1 MSLNAQYGYRAP
13 QALVVPNGTAGWK
26 TIGTIYNGVAGYMS
40 WKDKQR
46 QADRINEAQDK
57 YYDALTKYLNGERE
71 SKPEKPVEV
80 SVAEQVQETPLE
92 SQTNEAVED
101 VRQGAITNMNAPTQA
116 AAQTGGQG
124 AYDAYQNALD
134 NIKKQKALEA
144 MQAAQGA
151 GMANALMGAF
161 GG

>member
-1 MSLNAQYGYRAP
+1 MSFNPTFSYRAP

-92 SQTNEAVED
+92 TQTNEAMANVNN
-101 VRQGAITNMNAPTQA
+101 GAITNMNSPTQA

-124 AYDAYQNALD
+124 AYDAYQNALE

>member
-13 QALVVPNGTAGWK
+13 QALVVPNGNAGWK
-26 TIGTIYNGVAGYMS
+26 TLGTIYNGVAGYMS

-57 YYDALTKYLNGERE
+57 YYDALTKYLNGDRKSE
-71 SKPEKPVEV
+71 PEKPVEV

-92 SQTNEAVED
+92 TQTNEAMAN
-101 VRQGAITNMNAPTQA
+101 VRDGSITNMNAPTQA

-144 MQAAQGA
+144 MQAANGA

>member
-1 MSLNAQYGYRAP
+1 MLNAQYSYRAP
-13 QALVVPNGTAGWK
+13 QALVVPNGTGGWK
-26 TIGTIYNGVAGYMS
+26 TLGTIYNGVAGYMS
-40 WKDKQR
+40 WKDKQK
-46 QADRINEAQDK
+46 QAERINEAQDK
-57 YYDALTKYLNGERE
+57 YYDALTKYLNGDRQ
-71 SKPEKPVEV
+71 SVPEKPVEV

-92 SQTNEAVED
+92 SQTNDALAEV
-101 VRQGAITNMNAPTQA
+101 QNGAITNMNAPTQA

>member
-1 MSLNAQYGYRAP
+1 MLNASYGYRAP
-13 QALVVPNGTAGWK
+13 QALVVPNGSAGWK

-40 WKDKQR
+40 WKDKQK
-46 QADRINEAQDK
+46 QAERINEAQDK
-57 YYDALTKYLNGERE
+57 YYDALIKYLNGEKE
-71 SKPEKPVEV
+71 KAPEKPVEV

-92 SQTNEAVED
+92 TQTNDALAGV
-101 VRQGAITNMNAPTQA
+101 QNGAITNMNAPTQT

-124 AYDAYQNALD
+124 AYDAYQIALD
-134 NIKKQKALEA
+134 NMKKQKALEA

-151 GMANALMGAF
+151 GMANALMGSI